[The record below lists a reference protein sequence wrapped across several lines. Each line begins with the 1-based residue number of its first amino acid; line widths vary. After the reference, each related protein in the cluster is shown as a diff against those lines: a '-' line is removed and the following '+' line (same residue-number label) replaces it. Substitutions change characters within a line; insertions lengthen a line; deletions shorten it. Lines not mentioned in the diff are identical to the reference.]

1 MDRHEP
7 VMKKIL
13 AVDDDSSALRALR
26 AILTQ
31 KGYEVAIAQSG
42 EEALERLDDGSPDLV
57 ILDVAMPGL
66 SGFETCRRIRQDTR
80 YRDTPVIFLT
90 AKSLLSDMAEGL
102 DAGSDLYL
110 VKPVMASKL
119 VALVAMFLSPE
130 PPQARVPRAAT
141 L

>member
-1 MDRHEP
+1 
-7 VMKKIL
+7 MKKIL

-80 YRDTPVIFLT
+80 FRDTPVIFLT

-119 VALVAMFLSPE
+119 VALVANFLSPE
-130 PPQARVPRAAT
+130 APPTRVPRAAT
-141 L
+141 AL

>member
-1 MDRHEP
+1 
-7 VMKKIL
+7 MKKIL

-80 YRDTPVIFLT
+80 FRDTPVIFLT

-119 VALVAMFLSPE
+119 VALVANFLSPE
-130 PPQARVPRAAT
+130 APPARVPRAAT
-141 L
+141 AL